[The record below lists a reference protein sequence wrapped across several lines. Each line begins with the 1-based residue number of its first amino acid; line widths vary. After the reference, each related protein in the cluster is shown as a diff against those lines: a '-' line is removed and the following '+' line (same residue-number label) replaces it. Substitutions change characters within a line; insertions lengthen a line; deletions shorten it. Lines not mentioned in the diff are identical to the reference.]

1 MQPEITKVV
10 IEFEIFELKTCVLTL
25 IWSWFFF
32 QGEKSEGYLNLHKFV
47 CVCGWV
53 GGGALKTL
61 NPLQEKWDIWDFF
74 KIIYMTWHVF
84 S

>member
-47 CVCGWV
+47 CVGGWV
-53 GGGALKTL
+53 GVGLRYI
-61 NPLQEKWDIWDFF
+61 PLDPHIVY
-74 KIIYMTWHVF
+74 IYN
-84 S
+84 SCI